1 MSETI
6 WYGIVGLGLLLTGII
21 IGVMMQTGTDQ
32 VSEPIVQVD
41 YSDRFNRLDV
51 AMINHTLDICF
62 QWGGQWITDQNN
74 LVIQDF
80 DIPLQDGLFTK
91 GQVIMCVRQSQEV
104 Q

>member
-6 WYGIVGLGLLLTGII
+6 WYGIMGIGLLLTGII
-21 IGVMMQTGTDQ
+21 IGSITAIPTQEIQ
-32 VSEPIVQVD
+32 EPVQQID
-41 YSDRFNRLDV
+41 YSDRFDRLDT
-51 AMINHTLDICF
+51 AMINHTVDICF

-80 DIPLQDGLFTK
+80 DIPLQDGLFAK